1 MVIGNHVSG
10 KRLGGLVV
18 VGERGYD
25 AGRSMDKEEEEDDNE
40 EEEEDD
46 EQDEEEDDEQGRGD
60 RERPLK
66 VLKRKKEKK
75 ALDF

>member
-1 MVIGNHVSG
+1 M
-10 KRLGGLVV
+10 V

-25 AGRSMDKEEEEDDNE
+25 AGRSMDKEEEDDDN

-46 EQDEEEDDEQGRGD
+46 EQDEEEDDEQLRGD

-66 VLKRKKEKK
+66 VLKRKKENE
-75 ALDF
+75 ALDFWQ

>member
-1 MVIGNHVSG
+1 M
-10 KRLGGLVV
+10 V

-25 AGRSMDKEEEEDDNE
+25 AGRSMDKEEEDDDNE

-46 EQDEEEDDEQGRGD
+46 EQDEEEDDEQLRGD

-66 VLKRKKEKK
+66 VLKWKKENE
-75 ALDF
+75 ALDFWQ